1 VIFIAILVEK
11 TEMEKKEKHAII
23 AHLVIM
29 LEMDGKP
36 LSMLL
41 VGLNID

>member
-1 VIFIAILVEK
+1 VTFIAILVEK
-11 TEMEKKEKHAII
+11 TEMEKKEKLAII